1 MLSGFASPI
10 ISRLTRLSHDM
21 QDRCPTCHR
30 RYKRSTQA
38 NAMYWALLHR
48 MAARCLAGK
57 QYSVEAFHLYYASR
71 FLGCDDVTLPNKV
84 TLTIPRSTS
93 ALDVD
98 EFGKYLDQVQA
109 DCAERGVYL
118 EDLND

>member
-1 MLSGFASPI
+1 M
-10 ISRLTRLSHDM
+10 T
-21 QDRCPTCHR
+21 DRCPTCHR

-38 NAMYWALLHR
+38 NAMLWALYHA
-48 MAARCLAGK
+48 MAQREWGG
-57 QYSVEAFHLYYASR
+57 QHYSAEAFHRYYASK
-71 FLGCDDVTLPNKV
+71 FLGCDDVRLPDGNTV
-84 TLTIPRSTS
+84 TIPRSTS

>member
-1 MLSGFASPI
+1 MLYGFVRPI
-10 ISRLTRLSHDM
+10 ISRPTRSSHDM
-21 QDRCPTCHR
+21 EDRCPTCHR

-48 MAARCLAGK
+48 MADHWWAGK
-57 QYSVEAFHLYYASR
+57 QYSAAVFHVYYASK
-71 FLGCDDVTLPNKV
+71 FLGCDDVRLPDGHTV
-84 TLTIPRSTS
+84 TIPRSTS

-98 EFGKYLDQVQA
+98 EFGRYLDQVQA

-118 EDLND
+118 EDME

>member
-1 MLSGFASPI
+1 ML
-10 ISRLTRLSHDM
+10 
-21 QDRCPTCHR
+21 
-30 RYKRSTQA
+30 
-38 NAMYWALLHR
+38 WALYHA
-48 MAARCLAGK
+48 MAQREWGG
-57 QYSVEAFHLYYASR
+57 QHYSAEAFHRYYASK
-71 FLGCDDVTLPNKV
+71 FLGADDLRLPDGR

-98 EFGKYLDQVQA
+98 EFGRYLDQVQA